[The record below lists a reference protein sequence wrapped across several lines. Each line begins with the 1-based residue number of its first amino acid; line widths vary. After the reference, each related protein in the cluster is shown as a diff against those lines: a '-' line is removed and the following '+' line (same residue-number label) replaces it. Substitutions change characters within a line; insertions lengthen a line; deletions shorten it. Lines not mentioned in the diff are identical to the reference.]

1 VRRTET
7 LRRLVGDYVEFFTC
21 RLFLLSEIDIDV
33 SEYPISHLAV
43 RVGTYEDYLD
53 LRDAI
58 EKISKANVENVW
70 SGRPISKLLLTEPVP
85 LGPKHELEL
94 IELIPPIHDGRYP
107 MGIEHLGFVIG
118 AQYAD
123 FRRLHADVLT
133 GQQDQG
139 PLNRPLF
146 VRFDDERSVKF
157 HRLSLHDVVVAE
169 GRSFDG
175 FHHSEGPGHVGSP

>member
-1 VRRTET
+1 MRRTES
-7 LRRLVGDYVEFFTC
+7 LRRLVGDYVGFFNC
-21 RLFLLSEIDIDV
+21 RLHLLSEIGIDV
-33 SEYPISHLAV
+33 THYPISHLGF
-43 RVGTYEDYLD
+43 RVGTYEEYLE
-53 LRDAI
+53 LRDGI

-70 SGRPISKLLLTEPVP
+70 NGRPISKLLLSKPVP

-94 IELIPPIHDGRYP
+94 IELIPPIHDDRYP

-118 AQYAD
+118 GQYAD
-123 FRRLHADVLT
+123 FRRLHVDVLT

-175 FHHSEGPGHVGSP
+175 FHHSEGPGPVGSP